1 MLVKLL
7 NINYRLYNFYGLIYM
22 FIKYLINKFNLYYI
36 IIHFSIILLYLRRTF
51 EGSHEGEK
59 L

>member
-36 IIHFSIILLYLRRTF
+36 IIHFIIILLYLRRTF
-51 EGSHEGEK
+51 EGSCEGEK